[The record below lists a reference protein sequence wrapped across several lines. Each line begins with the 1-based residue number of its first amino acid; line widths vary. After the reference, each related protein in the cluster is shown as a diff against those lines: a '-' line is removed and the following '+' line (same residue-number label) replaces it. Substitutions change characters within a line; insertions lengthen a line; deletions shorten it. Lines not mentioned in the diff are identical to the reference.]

1 MRIYPE
7 LLVDQEF
14 KSLGDQGFSGTLNDR
29 QFAFLRSK
37 GYTNSLADMIASWLS
52 YSPVKLFTLSEPGI
66 WLDPSDL
73 TTMFQDRAGTT
84 PVTTPGQSV
93 GYRLDKSGNNN
104 HATAN
109 SDAARGIY
117 GIEPVGGRRN
127 LLTFTEQFE
136 NAGWSKTNVTVTANT
151 STSPEG
157 TITADR
163 MTASATTSVH
173 RVVGASVTLASGLN
187 CAYSVYLKAGTHSFV
202 QIHDGASVSY
212 FANFNVS
219 TGVVGTATG
228 CTAAMTDVGNGWYR
242 CSIAMTLNVANPVL
256 CVGMVTSN
264 TAARN
269 ESWTAAGTENILLW
283 GAQLETGSTATAYQR
298 VTTQYDVTEA
308 GKQTLHYVQYDGS
321 DDGYVTPTITA
332 PGVDKA
338 QVFAGLRKLSNAA
351 SGVPFELGNA
361 SNGGIALFAPFGAAN
376 NYSLRSRGTTSVDV
390 AALGYTP
397 PITNVVTGLG
407 DISGDLATLRV
418 NGAQVAQSTSDQ
430 GTGNYLAY
438 PMYIGR
444 RGGTTLPFNGRD
456 YGIITRFGAN
466 LDALTIAATE
476 SWLASKT
483 GVTL

>member
-127 LLTFTEQFE
+127 LLLATTTMATQ
-136 NAGWSKTNVTVTANT
+136 NVTVTSVAHT
-151 STSPEG
+151 LSFTGTGTVTLSGVSTAGPLVG
-157 TITADR
+157 TGENDRVSLTFTPTAG
-163 MTASATTSVH
+163 TLTLTVS
-173 RVVGASVTLASGLN
+173 GSVTLA
-187 CAYSVYLKAGTHSFV
+187 
-202 QIHDGASVSY
+202 
-212 FANFNVS
+212 
-219 TGVVGTATG
+219 
-228 CTAAMTDVGNGWYR
+228 
-242 CSIAMTLNVANPVL
+242 
-256 CVGMVTSN
+256 
-264 TAARN
+264 
-269 ESWTAAGTENILLW
+269 
-283 GAQLETGSTATAYQR
+283 QLELGSTATAYQR

-321 DDGYVTPTITA
+321 DDGYVTPTIT
-332 PGVDKA
+332 PGIDKA
-338 QVFAGLRKLSNAA
+338 QVFAGVRKLSDAA
-351 SGVPFELGNA
+351 AGLVLELSASISTNNGA
-361 SNGGIALFAPFGAAN
+361 ISILAPSSNGVTNYQFVSKGTVSVTPGATGIVAP
-376 NYSLRSRGTTSVDV
+376 T
-390 AALGYTP
+390 
-397 PITNVVTGLG
+397 TNVVTGLG
-407 DISGDLATLRV
+407 DISGPRAEIRV
-418 NGAQVAQSTSDQ
+418 NGTSRNVRSTSQ

-456 YGIITRFGAN
+456 YGIITRFGDN